1 MNMVLVVDDDKAV
14 RSSLKLLLKQSGYA
28 VETLSDPGETLEW
41 IRRQTPAAIL
51 MDMNFSSDTSGRE
64 GLELLQKVRVFQPG
78 VPVILITGWGS
89 IDLAVEGIKKGA
101 NDFITKPWDNKR
113 LLESIRTHQMMSNR
127 EDVSMDR
134 RQLDQHYALPGI
146 IGEDPLFLKLLND
159 VGKVAP
165 TEATVLIHGESGT
178 GKELIAEAI
187 HNNSLRRD
195 KPFVKVNLG
204 GIAPSLF
211 ESEMFGHKKGAFTDA
226 KSDRKGRF
234 EIAEGG
240 TIFLDEMG
248 ELEPASQ
255 VKLLR
260 VLQERQYE
268 VLGESK
274 TREAD
279 VRVICATNRNLEE
292 MVAEGSFREDLY
304 YRINLINLT
313 VPSLRERPGDIPL
326 LARFFVRQVCHENS
340 LPAAT
345 MTQEAES
352 LLKQYPFPGNIRE
365 LKNLVHRTVLLA
377 PGSELTGDDFQAQ
390 IEKQAPVNAN
400 NKRMGLQTIEGAE
413 KQLIQETINFYRGNL
428 SQVARSL
435 GLSRGALYRRLEKYN
450 IRYES

>member
-1 MNMVLVVDDDKAV
+1 MNMILVVDDDKAV

-28 VETLSDPGETLEW
+28 VETLAGPGETLDW
-41 IRRQTPAAIL
+41 IRRQTPSAIL

-134 RQLDQHYALPGI
+134 RELDELYALAGI
-146 IGEDPLFLKLLND
+146 IGEDPLFLQLLND

-178 GKELIAEAI
+178 GKELIAEAL

-204 GIAPSLF
+204 GLASTLF

-226 KSDRKGRF
+226 RSDRKGRF

-274 TREAD
+274 TCEAD
-279 VRVICATNRNLEE
+279 VRVICATNRNLEQ
-292 MVAEGSFREDLY
+292 MVSEGSFREDLY

-313 VPSLRERPGDIPL
+313 VPSLRERPGDIPM
-326 LARFFVRQVCHENS
+326 LARHFVRQVCHENH
-340 LPAAT
+340 LPGAT
-345 MTQEAES
+345 MTQEAEN
-352 LLKQYPFPGNIRE
+352 LLKKYPFPGNIRE
-365 LKNLVHRTVLLA
+365 LKNLAERTVLLA
-377 PGSELTGDDFQAQ
+377 SGSELTGDDFQAQ
-390 IEKQAPVNAN
+390 IEKQAPVNAS

-435 GLSRGALYRRLEKYN
+435 GLSRGALYRRLDKYN

>member
-1 MNMVLVVDDDKAV
+1 MVLVVDDDKAV

-28 VETLSDPGETLEW
+28 VQTLAGPQETLDW
-41 IRRQTPAAIL
+41 IRRQAPSVIL
-51 MDMNFSSDTSGRE
+51 MDMNFSNDTSGRE
-64 GLELLQKVRVFQPG
+64 GLELLQKVRVFEPA

-113 LLESIRTHQMMSNR
+113 LLESIRTQQMMAGR
-127 EDVSMDR
+127 ETASMDR
-134 RQLDQHYALPGI
+134 RQLDENYVLSGI
-146 IGEDPLFLKLLND
+146 IGEDPVFLELLNA

-187 HNNSLRRD
+187 HNNSRRRE

-204 GIAPSLF
+204 GIASSLF

-226 KSDRKGRF
+226 RSDRKGRF
-234 EIAEGG
+234 ECAEGG
-240 TIFLDEMG
+240 TIFLDEIG
-248 ELEPASQ
+248 ELEPSSQ

-268 VLGESK
+268 VLGESA

-292 MVAEGSFREDLY
+292 MVSEGSFREYLY

-313 VPSLRERPGDIPL
+313 VPSLRERSGDIPT
-326 LARFFVRQVCHENS
+326 LARYFVRQVCHDNR
-340 LPAAT
+340 LPVAT
-345 MTQEAES
+345 LTKQAES

-365 LKNLVHRTVLLA
+365 LKNLVQRTVLLTS
-377 PGSELTGDDFQAQ
+377 GSELTDDDFQAQ
-390 IEKQAPVNAN
+390 IEKQPPVNPAHR
-400 NKRMGLQTIEGAE
+400 RMGLQTIEGAE
-413 KQLIQETINFYRGNL
+413 KKLIQETLDFYRGNL

-450 IRYES
+450 IQYES

>member
-28 VETLSDPGETLEW
+28 VETFSDPAETLEW
-41 IRRQTPAAIL
+41 IRRQKPSAIL

-134 RQLDQHYALPGI
+134 RELDELYALAGI
-146 IGEDPLFLKLLND
+146 IGEDPLFLQLLND

-274 TREAD
+274 MREAD

-326 LARFFVRQVCHENS
+326 LARHFLRQVCHENR
-340 LPAAT
+340 LPVAT

-352 LLKQYPFPGNIRE
+352 LLKKYPFPGNIRE
-365 LKNLVHRTVLLA
+365 LKNLVQRTVLLA
-377 PGSELTGDDFQAQ
+377 PGSELTGDEFQAQ
-390 IEKQAPVNAN
+390 VEKQAPVNAN

-413 KQLIQETINFYRGNL
+413 KQLIQETIHFYRGNL

>member
-1 MNMVLVVDDDKAV
+1 MVLVVDDDKAV
-14 RSSLKLLLKQSGYA
+14 RSSLKLLLKQSGYD
-28 VETLSDPGETLEW
+28 VQTLAGPQEALDR
-41 IRRQTPAAIL
+41 IRRQAPSVLL

-64 GLELLQKVRVFQPG
+64 GLELLQKVRVFEPG

-113 LLESIRTHQMMSNR
+113 LLESIRTQQMMAGR
-127 EDVSMDR
+127 EAASMDR
-134 RQLDQHYALPGI
+134 RQLDDNYVLSGI
-146 IGEDPLFLKLLND
+146 IGEDPVFLELLNA

-165 TEATVLIHGESGT
+165 TEATVLIYGESGT

-187 HNNSLRRD
+187 HNNSRRRE

-204 GIAPSLF
+204 GIASSLF

-226 KSDRKGRF
+226 RSDRKGRF
-234 EIAEGG
+234 ECAEGG
-240 TIFLDEMG
+240 TIFLDEIG
-248 ELEPASQ
+248 ELEPSSQ

-268 VLGESK
+268 VLGESA

-292 MVAEGSFREDLY
+292 MVTDGSFREDLY

-313 VPSLRERPGDIPL
+313 VPSLRERSGDIPV
-326 LARFFVRQVCHENS
+326 LARYFVQQVCHDNR
-340 LPAAT
+340 LPVAT
-345 MTQEAES
+345 LTKEAES

-365 LKNLVHRTVLLA
+365 LKNLVQRTVLLA
-377 PGSELTGDDFQAQ
+377 LGSELTDGDFRAQ
-390 IEKQAPVNAN
+390 IEKQPPVNSTH
-400 NKRMGLQTIEGAE
+400 KRLGLQTIEGAE
-413 KQLIQETINFYRGNL
+413 KQLIQETLDFYRGNL

-450 IRYES
+450 IQYES

>member
-1 MNMVLVVDDDKAV
+1 MVLVVDDDKAV
-14 RSSLKLLLKQSGYA
+14 RSSLKLLLKQSGYD
-28 VETLSDPGETLEW
+28 VQTLAGPQEALDR
-41 IRRQTPAAIL
+41 IRRQAPSVIL

-64 GLELLQKVRVFQPG
+64 GLELLQKVRVFEPG

-113 LLESIRTHQMMSNR
+113 LLESIRTQQMMAGR
-127 EDVSMDR
+127 EAASMDR
-134 RQLDQHYALPGI
+134 RQLDDNYVLSGI
-146 IGEDPLFLKLLND
+146 IGEDPVFLELLNA

-165 TEATVLIHGESGT
+165 TEATVLIYGESGT

-187 HNNSLRRD
+187 HNNSRRRE

-204 GIAPSLF
+204 GIASSLF

-226 KSDRKGRF
+226 RSDRKGRF
-234 EIAEGG
+234 ECAEGG
-240 TIFLDEMG
+240 TIFLDEIG
-248 ELEPASQ
+248 ELEPSSQ

-268 VLGESK
+268 VLGESA

-292 MVAEGSFREDLY
+292 MVTDGSFREDLY

-313 VPSLRERPGDIPL
+313 VPSLRERSGDIPV
-326 LARFFVRQVCHENS
+326 LARYFVQQVCHDNR
-340 LPAAT
+340 LPVAT
-345 MTQEAES
+345 LTKEAES

-365 LKNLVHRTVLLA
+365 LKNLVQRTVLLA
-377 PGSELTGDDFQAQ
+377 SGSELTDGDFRAQ
-390 IEKQAPVNAN
+390 IEKQPPVNSTH
-400 NKRMGLQTIEGAE
+400 KRLGLQTIEGAE
-413 KQLIQETINFYRGNL
+413 KQLIQETLDFYRGNL

-450 IRYES
+450 IQYES